1 MPLVTWDPSYSV
13 KVSKCDEDHKK
24 LFALLNA
31 LHEAMKEGKGHET
44 IRQVLDELADYARFH
59 FSQEE
64 MLLKQTNYANCL
76 PHQMQHR
83 AFVKKVEEFQ
93 SDMKA
98 GKRVRTIA
106 VVDFLKDWLIHH
118 IKQTDREYSDHL
130 NAKGIS

>member
-44 IRQVLDELADYARFH
+44 IRQVLDELADYTRFH

-64 MLLKQTNYANCL
+64 MLLKQTNYANFL

>member
-1 MPLVTWDPSYSV
+1 
-13 KVSKCDEDHKK
+13 
-24 LFALLNA
+24 
-31 LHEAMKEGKGHET
+31 
-44 IRQVLDELADYARFH
+44 
-59 FSQEE
+59 
-64 MLLKQTNYANCL
+64 L